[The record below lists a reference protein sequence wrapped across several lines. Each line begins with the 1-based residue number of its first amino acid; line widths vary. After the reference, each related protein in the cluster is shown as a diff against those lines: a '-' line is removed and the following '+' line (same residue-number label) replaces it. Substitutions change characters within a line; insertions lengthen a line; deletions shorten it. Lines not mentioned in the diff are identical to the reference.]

1 MIQLRDKDKG
11 TQIGLI
17 TEKQLQFPVDQL
29 EEEHDRDKDYWLN
42 RDTLE
47 ILKESGADQQLIS
60 LLENAVGE
68 REEME
73 IEWASK

>member
-17 TEKQLQFPVDQL
+17 TEKQLQFLVDQL
-29 EEEHDRDKDYWLN
+29 EEEHEGDKDYWLN

-60 LLENAVGE
+60 LLENALGE
-68 REEME
+68 RDEME
-73 IEWASK
+73 IGWESK

>member
-17 TEKQLQFPVDQL
+17 TEKQLQFLVDQL

-47 ILKESGADQQLIS
+47 ILKENGADQQLIS
-60 LLENAVGE
+60 LLENALGE

-73 IEWASK
+73 IEWESK

>member
-17 TEKQLQFPVDQL
+17 TEKQLQFLVDQL
-29 EEEHDRDKDYWLN
+29 EEEDARDKDYWIN

-60 LLENAVGE
+60 LLENALGE
-68 REEME
+68 RDEME
-73 IEWASK
+73 IEWESQ

>member
-17 TEKQLQFPVDQL
+17 TEKQLQFLVDQL
-29 EEEHDRDKDYWLN
+29 EEEHDGDKDYWLN

-60 LLENAVGE
+60 LLENALGE
-68 REEME
+68 RDEME
-73 IEWASK
+73 IEWESK

>member
-17 TEKQLQFPVDQL
+17 TEKQLQFLVDQL

-60 LLENAVGE
+60 LLENALGE

-73 IEWASK
+73 IEWESK

>member
-17 TEKQLQFPVDQL
+17 TEKQLQFLVDQL
-29 EEEHDRDKDYWLN
+29 EEEHEGDKDYWLN

-60 LLENAVGE
+60 LLENALGE
-68 REEME
+68 RDEME
-73 IEWASK
+73 IEWESK

>member
-17 TEKQLQFPVDQL
+17 TEKQLQFLVDQL

-47 ILKESGADQQLIS
+47 ILKESGVDQQLIS
-60 LLENAVGE
+60 LLENALGE
-68 REEME
+68 RDEME
-73 IEWASK
+73 IEWESK

>member
-11 TQIGLI
+11 TQIGFI
-17 TEKQLQFPVDQL
+17 TEKQLQFLVDQL
-29 EEEHDRDKDYWLN
+29 EEEHEGDKDYWLN

-60 LLENAVGE
+60 LLENALGE
-68 REEME
+68 RDEME
-73 IEWASK
+73 IERESK